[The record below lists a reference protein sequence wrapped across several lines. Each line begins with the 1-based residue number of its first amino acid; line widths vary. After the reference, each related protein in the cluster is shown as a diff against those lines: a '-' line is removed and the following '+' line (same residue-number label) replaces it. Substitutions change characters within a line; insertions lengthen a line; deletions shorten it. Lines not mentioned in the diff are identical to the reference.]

1 MEQNLEGDDLI
12 PYERAAALIG
22 IEPKR
27 LLGRMVR
34 NKLGDPIGG
43 QTPEGI
49 MVYAW
54 SLPRPADDS
63 TAEHGPGGRLS
74 VKAGVGPEK

>member
-1 MEQNLEGDDLI
+1 MEHDDLI
-12 PYERAAALIG
+12 AYEKAAALIG

-43 QTPEGI
+43 MTPEGI
-49 MVYAW
+49 KVYAW
-54 SLPRPADDS
+54 SLPTVDDS
-63 TAEHGPGGRLS
+63 S
-74 VKAGVGPEK
+74 VVQP